1 MFSKIIGGLA
11 MSRFLEAFNYPN
23 FLSTYNPF
31 FLKDMS
37 KALERTVKA
46 INEREKIVIYGACNA
61 DAICGVSLI
70 FLLFKYLNADVEYY
84 IQDSKEDTLVT
95 ETIKNHINFLGAK
108 LVITVGCDVQSPSQL
123 ELCKAMGIDI
133 VVLDNSNDIEDTKT
147 ITINPNQKECLY
159 KFKELS
165 NSGLSYKLAQALSM
179 YYEMKYAAKYRDLVL
194 IGTLASQKPIIDEN
208 EIFVMDGLKQISKT
222 RNHGIKALLKVHN
235 INGISIE
242 SVHKLARS
250 ITPTTNVIGKMDNA
264 KIAVELF
271 TTTDGYRAEQ
281 IAKYLIKE
289 VCKFNNEL
297 LAY

>member
-1 MFSKIIGGLA
+1 MFSIVIGGLA

-46 INEREKIVIYGACNA
+46 INEREKIVIYGACTA

-84 IQDSKEDTLVT
+84 IQDSIEDTLVT

-108 LVITVGCDVQSPSQL
+108 LVITVGCDVQSHSQL
-123 ELCKAMGIDI
+123 ELCKEMGIDV
-133 VVLDNSNDIEDTKT
+133 VVLNNSSDYQQTKT
-147 ITINPNQKECLY
+147 ITINPKQRECLY

-165 NSGLSYKLAQALSM
+165 NSGLTYKLAQALSM

-194 IGTLASQKPIIDEN
+194 IGTVASEKPITDEN
-208 EIFVMDGLKQISKT
+208 QIFVIDGLKQIHKT
-222 RNHGIKALLKVHN
+222 RNYGIKALLKVHN
-235 INGISIE
+235 INGISVE

-264 KIAVELF
+264 KIAVELL

-297 LAY
+297 MAY